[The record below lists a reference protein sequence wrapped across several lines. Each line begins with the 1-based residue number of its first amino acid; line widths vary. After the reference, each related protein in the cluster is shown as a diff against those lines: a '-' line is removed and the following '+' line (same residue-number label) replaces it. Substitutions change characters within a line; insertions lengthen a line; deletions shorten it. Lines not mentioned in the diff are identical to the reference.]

1 MGLSYEEF
9 INEHGVVS
17 TPGSKNAYIE
27 YLKNFKKWKKLADTI
42 YRPGAIHNKSTK
54 ELVDLYEK
62 AAQMPAEEV
71 APILNEITP
80 ELLKRHTKAFM
91 NEHGILKWDT
101 THDISGMFKW
111 IGAGNISQ
119 RKPDLQAVYN
129 KLTTEYTKLEREMD
143 VAMTDINKTTHNLIY
158 SKLSGTNFEKWV
170 KSMLIKYFGVRSL
183 YDKIYGNLIEYQE
196 GKDEDGKSY
205 KNMKLKSEKEIND
218 MAANGSLSKEEYE
231 FYNMF
236 RSYTEKY
243 AKISGKAR
251 EGMRLR
257 EGYIPHMNAHLL
269 EAYSNRG
276 MMSAY
281 LSSRGGKTDPNLRS
295 VKLRARNPLSRNG
308 EIITA
313 PLSYFEDAYK
323 KLDGPLNIAGTLKFF
338 ALKKRAQ
345 RLYAKGQN
353 EDGSAIEL
361 DYLTRDTLL
370 DGSWMDRFT
379 SSRSVRATD
388 MPTIDL
394 NHALT
399 SYVKASMWKY
409 GSKENKTDG
418 DFQGFDRLSSLIDGA
433 IRLNHKYGNAN
444 TEELTKKV
452 LWDKLMMG
460 QNQTSFLGKEGD
472 KVVDGLNWLT
482 TVMALGFKMSIA
494 YGNILF
500 GKYSNIRAEGGK
512 PWIVG
517 EKRFWGIGNEK
528 NPIAGMKKAQAILK
542 RYNLVDK
549 NSMYDIGWSNKKNA
563 GGIFTD
569 LSLSFMTLSEN
580 WIQGAH
586 FLGMLTEEEWSHY
599 DEKGAL
605 KPGQRAL
612 DEKRITELEYEVRKI
627 HGRGYSAVDQR
638 MIGLYSLGRSA
649 QMFKKWLVTN
659 YNERF
664 GEEMQN
670 IYGKQEIGSMRMFG
684 NVIMATV
691 RGELSHQSLRQYYD
705 SLPQHQKIAF
715 QRALRGIGMTV
726 MISSLLMMMGGDD
739 DSELERNLR
748 KVVKDANLFYNP
760 EKVTKLGKVYPY
772 HTAKYV
778 SKVSSSALGQD
789 EGERHQMQ

>member
-17 TPGSKNAYIE
+17 TTGAKNAYVT
-27 YLKNFKKWKKLADTI
+27 YLKNFKKWKDLADNM
-42 YRPGAIHNKSTK
+42 YRPGKIEAKKTQ
-54 ELVDLYEK
+54 ELVDLYEQV
-62 AAQMPAEEV
+62 ASMPAEEV

-80 ELLKRHTKAFM
+80 ELLKRHTRAFM
-91 NEHGILKWDT
+91 DENGILRWDT

-119 RKPDLQAVYN
+119 KKPDLQALYN
-129 KLTTEYTKLEREMD
+129 KLTMEYTKLEREMD
-143 VAMTDINKTTHNLIY
+143 VEMTDINKTTHNLVY
-158 SKLSGTNFEKWV
+158 SKLSGTNFSKWV
-170 KSMLIKYFGVRSL
+170 KSMLLKYFGIRSL
-183 YDKIYGNLIEYQE
+183 YQEVYGNLIEYQE
-196 GKDEDGKSY
+196 GKDEDGKKY
-205 KNMKLKSEKEIND
+205 KNMKLKNESTINE
-218 MAANGSLSKEEYE
+218 MAANGKLSKEEYE

-243 AKISGKAR
+243 ARISGIAKD
-251 EGMRLR
+251 EGRMR

-269 EAYSNRG
+269 EAYSHRG
-276 MMSAY
+276 LMSAY
-281 LSSRGGKTDPNLRS
+281 TASRGGKTDPNLRS
-295 VKLRARNPLSRNG
+295 VKVRARDPLSSSGR
-308 EIITA
+308 IITA

-323 KLDGPLNIAGTLKFF
+323 KTDSVGNIAGTAKFF

-345 RLYAKGQN
+345 RLYAQGKN

-370 DGSWMDRFT
+370 EGSWMDRFT
-379 SSRSVRATD
+379 SARSVRASD

-433 IRLNHKYGNAN
+433 IRLNHKHGNAN

-460 QNQTSFLGKEGD
+460 KNQTSFLGKEGD
-472 KVVDGLNWLT
+472 KVIDGLNWLT
-482 TVMALGFKMSIA
+482 TVMALGFKMSVA
-494 YGNILF
+494 HGNILF

-512 PWIVG
+512 KWING
-517 EKRFWGIGNEK
+517 EQRFWGIGNGT
-528 NPIAGMKKAQAILK
+528 NPIAGMKKSQAILK

-549 NSMYDIGWSNKKNA
+549 SSMYDIGFANKKNV
-563 GGIFTD
+563 GGILTD

-586 FLGMLTEEEWSHY
+586 FLGLMTQEEWSHY
-599 DEKGAL
+599 DDNGNL
-605 KPGQRAL
+605 KPGMRAL
-612 DEKRITELEYEVRKI
+612 DEKRITEMEYEVRGI

-638 MIGLYSLGRSA
+638 MIGLYSLGRSG

-684 NVIMATV
+684 NVILAAA
-691 RGELSHQSLRQYYD
+691 RGEMSHQSLRQYYNA
-705 SLPQHQKIAF
+705 LPNHQKAAF
-715 QRALRGIGMTV
+715 KRALRGIGMTV
-726 MISSLLMMMGGDD
+726 MLGSLLMFMGGDD
-739 DSELERNLR
+739 DTELERDLR
-748 KVVKDANLFYNP
+748 KVMKDANLFYNP
-760 EKVTKLGKVYPY
+760 EKVTKLAKVYPY

-778 SKVSSSALGQD
+778 TKVGSSALGQS
-789 EGERHQMQ
+789 EGEEHQMQ